1 MEEIN
6 KILEFV
12 SDSGS
17 GSGSGSG
24 YGYGSVNGDGSG
36 YGSGPGSV
44 NGDGYGYGY
53 GDGYLSIYG
62 SVNGDGYGY
71 GYGPGSVNIK
81 LKKYKSDNIFYIDNI
96 PTIIDSIHKNVAKG
110 KIINQ
115 TDFSIKICYIAKVNG
130 YFAHENSIKKAI
142 KTAESKMFLNMN
154 IEDKINKFI
163 ALFNNKDKYSGKE
176 FYNWHNILTGSC
188 EMGRNNFIERNNIDL
203 SKKYTVKY
211 FINICQNDFGGE
223 IIKQLK
229 KYYE

>member
-44 NGDGYGYGY
+44 NGDGYGYG
-53 GDGYLSIYG
+53 S
-62 SVNGDGYGY
+62 GYGY